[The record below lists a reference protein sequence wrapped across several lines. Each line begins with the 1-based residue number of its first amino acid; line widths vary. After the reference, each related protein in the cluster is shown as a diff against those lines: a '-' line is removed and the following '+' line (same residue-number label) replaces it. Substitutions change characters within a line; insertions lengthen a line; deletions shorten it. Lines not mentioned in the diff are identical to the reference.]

1 MNRQTFIGYTLTSLT
16 GLKAS
21 NENVFAPVKGVVG
34 PLVMVHG
41 AWHGGWC
48 WKYVKRMLA
57 DKSIEVYCP
66 TLTGLGDRHH
76 LNIFTNLDTH
86 IADIVNVIE
95 SEELSDVTLVGHS
108 YAGMVITGV
117 ADKLRGRIKKLI
129 YVDAFVPQ
137 SGQCVF
143 DLLPDERRKG
153 LTETVG
159 ADQKIPPLSAPLL
172 GVTNPDDI
180 AWLNRRMTRQS
191 VSTFSQK
198 LSFNDIGDIKRVYIH
213 CTNPPSGSFGQFAR
227 RFADDPAWKYVEL
240 NTGHDCMITA
250 PQDLAS
256 VIILEM
262 ES

>member
-1 MNRQTFIGYTLTSLT
+1 MNRQTFISCSLTSLVALVT
-16 GLKAS
+16 PG
-21 NENVFAPVKGVVG
+21 ENVFAPVTAAVG
-34 PLVMVHG
+34 PLVLVHG

-48 WKYVKRMLA
+48 WKYVKRILNN
-57 DKSIEVYCP
+57 KSIEVFTP

-86 IADIVNVIE
+86 IADIVNLIE

-129 YVDAFVPQ
+129 YVDAFVPD

-143 DLLPDERRKG
+143 DLLSDERRKM
-153 LTETVG
+153 LMQTVN
-159 ADQKIPPLSAPLL
+159 ATQKIPPLSARFL
-172 GVTNPDDI
+172 GVTNSHDI
-180 AWLNRRMTRQS
+180 AWLNRRMMPQRA
-191 VSTFSQK
+191 STFSQK
-198 LSFNDIGDIKRVYIH
+198 LFFNDISEIKRVYIH
-213 CTNPPSGSFGQFAR
+213 CMNPPSGSFGQFAR
-227 RFADDPAWKYVEL
+227 RFADDPTWKYFEL

-256 VIILEM
+256 VIIQEM
-262 ES
+262 DS